1 MLVTYNYPYWVLIN
15 IIKIMRT
22 KTKTLELTEREYQ
35 ILYLVANG
43 SSNPEIANFLCLSP
57 NTIKAVMAAILKKLH
72 AKNRAQA
79 VFIAVKSNLL
89 K

>member
-72 AKNRAQA
+72 AKNRARA

>member
-43 SSNPEIANFLCLSP
+43 SSNPEIANSLCLSP

>member
-1 MLVTYNYPYWVLIN
+1 
-15 IIKIMRT
+15 MRT
-22 KTKTLELTEREYQ
+22 KTNTTELTERECQ

-43 SSNPEIANFLCLSP
+43 SSNIEIAKLLCLST
-57 NTIKAVMAAILKKLH
+57 NIIKAVIAVILKKLN

-89 K
+89 KETNLMS